1 MFVTWI
7 SILLVAFHANFHEPI
22 DLVWIK
28 DIPGKGELINT
39 DHLGNIY
46 TVNNITLTRH
56 SMLQNTTQSYSNNLL
71 GEIHSIDATDP
82 FRIIVFYKEFNTL
95 IFLNSELT
103 ELRSAIN
110 LSDLGYNHVIAVGT
124 ASNGGFWIYEKELG
138 RVIYIDNNL
147 KTAHKSSVLFD
158 LIDNPSYK
166 SCQLVEK
173 NDFVYLG
180 IAGQGILQ
188 FDSYGTFI
196 KNYPILD
203 FVDFQVVG
211 NNISFFNGIELT
223 IYNTQTYESESIK
236 MPVEKI
242 KNIKIEGSKVFL
254 LLDDR
259 ISIYSI
265 NN

>member
-7 SILLVAFHANFHEPI
+7 SILLFTFQTGLYKPVELI
-22 DLVWIK
+22 WIK
-28 DIPGKGELINT
+28 DIPVIAESMYT

-46 TVNNITLTRH
+46 TKNNITLTRF
-56 SMLQNTTQSYSNNLL
+56 STLQNTTQSYSNNLL

-95 IFLNSELT
+95 VFLNSELS

-110 LSDLGYNHVIAVGT
+110 LSDLGFNHVIALGT

-138 RVIYIDNNL
+138 QIIYIDNNL

-158 LIDNPSYK
+158 LIESSSQE
-166 SCQLVEK
+166 SCQIVEK
-173 NDFVYLG
+173 NDFIYLA
-180 IAGQGILQ
+180 IAGQGIYQ
-188 FDSYGTFI
+188 FDSYGSFM

-203 FVDFQVVG
+203 FIDFQVVG
-211 NNISFFNGIELT
+211 NNIIFYNGIKLT
-223 IYNTQTYESESIK
+223 IYNTQIYETESIK
-236 MPVEKI
+236 LPVEKI
-242 KNIKIEGSKVFL
+242 KNAKVEGSKVFL

>member
-1 MFVTWI
+1 MFITWI
-7 SILLVAFHANFHEPI
+7 SILLVAIQASFYEPA

-46 TVNNITLTRH
+46 TVNNITLIRFST
-56 SMLQNTTQSYSNNLL
+56 LQNTTQRYSNNLL

-95 IFLNSELT
+95 VFLNSELS

-110 LSDLGYNHVIAVGT
+110 LPDLGYNHVIAVGT

-138 RVIYIDNNL
+138 QIIYIDNNL

-158 LIDNPSYK
+158 LIEST
-166 SCQLVEK
+166 SQETCQIVEK
-173 NDFVYLG
+173 NDFIYLG
-180 IAGQGILQ
+180 LAGQGIFQ
-188 FDSYGTFI
+188 FDSYGTFM

-203 FVDFQVVG
+203 FIDFQVVG
-211 NNISFFNGIELT
+211 NNIIFYNGIKLT
-223 IYNTQTYESESIK
+223 IYNTQIYETESIIL
-236 MPVEKI
+236 PVEKI
-242 KNIKIEGSKVFL
+242 KNAKVEGSKVFL

>member
-1 MFVTWI
+1 MDYYKPV
-7 SILLVAFHANFHEPI
+7 

-28 DIPGKGELINT
+28 DIPLKGELINT

-46 TVNNITLTRH
+46 TVNNITLTRF
-56 SMLQNTTQSYSNNLL
+56 SALQNTIQSYSNNLL
-71 GEIHSIDATDP
+71 GGIHSIDVTDP
-82 FRIIVFYKEFNTL
+82 FRIIIFYKEFNTL
-95 IFLNSELT
+95 VFLNSELA

-110 LSDLGYNHVIAVGT
+110 LSDLGYYNVIAVGT
-124 ASNGGFWIYEKELG
+124 AANGGFWIYEKELG
-138 RVIYIDNNL
+138 QIIYIDNNL
-147 KTAHKSSVLFD
+147 KTAHKSSILFD
-158 LIDNPSYK
+158 LIESSSQE
-166 SCQLVEK
+166 SCQIVEK
-173 NDFVYLG
+173 NDFIYLG
-180 IAGQGILQ
+180 VAGQGIFQ
-188 FDSYGTFI
+188 FDNYGTFM

-203 FVDFQVVG
+203 FLDFQVVG

-223 IYNTQTYESESIK
+223 IYNTQTYESENIK

-242 KNIKIEGSKVFL
+242 KNVKIEGSKVFL